1 MPERAPCATSSKA
14 IDTALILKDIAAEN
28 DGEAAH
34 QPLLRISAGA
44 VATAR

>member
-1 MPERAPCATSSKA
+1 MRDVVQA

-34 QPLLRISAGA
+34 QPLLRISPCRHTTMSKAA
-44 VATAR
+44 M